1 MATLTEGRHAGE
13 FLVSECDEGFI
24 SREAITIASGK
35 LVVGA
40 VLGRIETGSATAAAT
55 AGNTGNGVMGAI
67 TEHQGIQ
74 AGNYVLTI
82 KKAVANAGD
91 FQVVSPQ
98 GHVVGIG
105 SVGAAFNGGGLAFT
119 LADGSTDFI
128 VGDSFVINVAEG
140 SKEYVEHNPAA
151 IDGSEKAVG
160 ILFDAVD
167 ATLSAQPGVAIVRMA
182 EVNGDEITWKTG
194 ISAPAKAAGIESLKA
209 LSVIVR

>member
-91 FQVVSPQ
+91 FQVVSP
-98 GHVVGIG
+98 
-105 SVGAAFNGGGLAFT
+105 
-119 LADGSTDFI
+119 
-128 VGDSFVINVAEG
+128 
-140 SKEYVEHNPAA
+140 
-151 IDGSEKAVG
+151 
-160 ILFDAVD
+160 
-167 ATLSAQPGVAIVRMA
+167 
-182 EVNGDEITWKTG
+182 
-194 ISAPAKAAGIESLKA
+194 
-209 LSVIVR
+209 